1 MTGPLHRIRLCSSSA
16 LHHQLSY
23 PYLVLGLL
31 TASTELGQS
40 RPKNLQL
47 QLCFALA
54 IQIFRLRLADQVAAH
69 SIFSSDRSSVDQ
81 NLHKE
86 SRPTLTSDWDSCI
99 FSLSSGST
107 KLFDVNTTIFMFM
120 SGFWDFLRPSPS

>member
-1 MTGPLHRIRLCSSSA
+1 M
-16 LHHQLSY
+16 
-23 PYLVLGLL
+23 LGLL

-86 SRPTLTSDWDSCI
+86 SRTILASDWDSCI
-99 FSLSSGST
+99 FSLSSGNA
-107 KLFDVNTTIFMFM
+107 KLFDVNTTISMFVP
-120 SGFWDFLRPSPS
+120 GFWDFFKPFPFLAFSN